1 MTCTLSLPLR
11 GARVEVHACVGDN
24 ARKART
30 NGGRG
35 ERHTLQYWEHCG
47 PMRKDDVGKHVDQG
61 LGPANKRKPLGT
73 HGSSKPRPHKNTQE
87 HTRTHTHTH
96 TSHGDTQHQT
106 PTATKQTLRRMFH
119 HGPGAMRLL
128 TLMQ

>member
-47 PMRKDDVGKHVDQG
+47 PMRKDDVGKHIDQG

-73 HGSSKPRPHKNTQE
+73 HGSSKPRSHKNTQE
-87 HTRTHTHTH
+87 HTHTQATTTHNI
-96 TSHGDTQHQT
+96 
-106 PTATKQTLRRMFH
+106 KRLLRRSKPSGVCFTI
-119 HGPGAMRLL
+119 ARVR
-128 TLMQ
+128 